1 MFLETLDLTTALRP
15 ELSQDEALLFVQDAV
30 GLYEGK
36 FKIPSYQ
43 NGHVYLTTHRI
54 CYVDNAEPRKNSTA
68 IELKNVDKY
77 EFYAGFMR
85 SSPKITL
92 YPRPGKRSSIQLR
105 NGSSISG
112 SQASSYSPSRSATA
126 SPLARS
132 ASPYRGPSSLA
143 NTQKQPS
150 ATWICPI
157 CSFSNPVP
165 VHFDPT
171 TANAHTPLPPCLTCG
186 IKPEL
191 ALVLKAAISSASRR
205 QQALSLNGIPSQP
218 LLETHQQYNG
228 EAPAD
233 YAQSNNP
240 SGSGRG
246 QKLPIRCPRC
256 TFENH
261 PSLTFCEICNA
272 PLTYTNSN
280 DISPYRNGTS
290 RSVSPGPSLDGP
302 NAPLDDTPEYIKISF
317 RDGGGESFHEKLK
330 GAMIQRRWLLLS
342 APMPQYENPFDT
354 SLEGLDSSPGSSGV
368 NTPNNRSKGVGIA
381 GLERRGLELRKKNER
396 MIGNAFEDL
405 DTLRTF
411 SKEILAV
418 ADSFANKWDDTSTDA
433 KAIISESAASLGMVT
448 TRAMLGT
455 SASSDSLYI
464 SELSRNLAEYLTD
477 DRQGIL
483 KKEGGIM
490 SLVDLWAVF
499 NQASNGIELNYPP
512 EFEKAA
518 RLWEK
523 LGLPVRL
530 REFRNGLL
538 VVQRYDWTDDKS
550 IAQLLAWFQNLRLSP
565 PRDGYAWDWSRFGK
579 GVTAQEAAAQFG
591 WSVGVAMEELE
602 MAEEKG
608 ALCREESI
616 EGVRFWENWLI
627 VHAEGNIIM
636 AS

>member
-1 MFLETLDLTTALRP
+1 MT
-15 ELSQDEALLFVQDAV
+15 
-30 GLYEGK
+30 K
-36 FKIPSYQ
+36 
-43 NGHVYLTTHRI
+43 
-54 CYVDNAEPRKNSTA
+54 
-68 IELKNVDKY
+68 
-77 EFYAGFMR
+77 AGFMR
-85 SSPKITL
+85 SSAKITL
-92 YPRPGKRSSIQLR
+92 YPRPVQRSSVQFR
-105 NGSSISG
+105 SGPSISG
-112 SQASSYSPSRSATA
+112 SQASSFSPSRSATA
-126 SPLARS
+126 SPVARS
-132 ASPYRGPSSLA
+132 ASPYGGLSSIA
-143 NTQKQPS
+143 NVQKQTS
-150 ATWICPI
+150 ATWVCPI

-165 VHFDPT
+165 IHFDPT

-186 IKPEL
+186 IKPAL
-191 ALVLKAAISSASRR
+191 AVVLKAAISSASRR
-205 QQALSLNGIPSQP
+205 QYAPSPNEASSQP
-218 LLETHQQYNG
+218 LLETHQAYNG
-228 EAPAD
+228 EKPAE
-233 YAQSNNP
+233 YSQSSNKIGP
-240 SGSGRG
+240 SRG
-246 QKLPIRCPRC
+246 LELPIRCPRC

-261 PSLTFCEICNA
+261 PSLTFCEMCNA
-272 PLTYTNSN
+272 PLAYINAN
-280 DISPYRNGTS
+280 DIPPHHKGIS
-290 RSVSPGPSLDGP
+290 RSASPGPSLDGP

-317 RDGGGESFHEKLK
+317 RDGGEKTFHERLK
-330 GAMIQRRWLLLS
+330 GAMIQRRWLLLR

-354 SLEGLDSSPGSSGV
+354 SLEGFDSSPGSSGV
-368 NTPNNRSKGVGIA
+368 DTPNTRSKGVGIA

-418 ADSFANKWDDTSTDA
+418 ADSFANNWDDSSLESR
-433 KAIISESAASLGMVT
+433 AIISESAASLGMVT
-448 TRAMLGT
+448 TRAMLGS
-455 SASSDSLYI
+455 SASSDLLYI

-550 IAQLLAWFQNLRLSP
+550 IAQLLAWFQDIRLNP
-565 PRDGYAWDWSRFGK
+565 PPDGPAWDWSRFGK
-579 GVTAQEAAAQFG
+579 GVTAQEAAAHFG
-591 WSVGVAMEELE
+591 WSVGVATEELE
-602 MAEEKG
+602 MAEEKA

-627 VHAEGNIIM
+627 AEGT
-636 AS
+636 